1 MFILNTIY
9 ILNFKGI
16 FNKNSDVILEKKIF
30 YYFFQPFLI
39 FFITNIN
46 FFINL
51 FI

>member
-16 FNKNSDVILEKKIF
+16 FNKNFDVILKRKIF
-30 YYFFQPFLI
+30 YYFFQPFSI

-46 FFINL
+46 FFVNL